1 MERKIDERWTRVDE
15 FLDPLCVPADPV
27 LDDVLA
33 ASSDAHLPPIQVSP
47 LQGKFLML
55 LVQLQR
61 ARRVLEIGTLGGYST
76 IWMARALEPG
86 GSVMTLEL
94 DPRHADIATR
104 NFARAGLAARVDLRL
119 GPALRTLAELP
130 PADRQ
135 PFDLIFIDA
144 DKVNTA
150 GYFAEALTLSRP
162 GTLIVIDNVIR
173 DGAIAD
179 AHVTEANARAMRAFL
194 TQLSKEPRVTATAL
208 QTVSQK
214 GYDGFAIARVNG

>member
-1 MERKIDERWTRVDE
+1 MIDERWTRVDQ
-15 FLDPLCVPADPV
+15 FLEPLFVPADPV

-33 ASSDAHLPPIQVSP
+33 ASFRAGLPPIQVSP
-47 LQGKFLML
+47 LQGRLLML

-86 GSVMTLEL
+86 GSVMTLEM
-94 DPRHADIATR
+94 DSRHADIAQQ
-104 NFARAGLAARVDLRL
+104 NFARAGLEAQVDLRR

-130 PADRQ
+130 AADRQ

-150 GYFAEALTLSRP
+150 GYFTAALALSRP

-173 DGAIAD
+173 DGAVAD
-179 AHVTEANARAMRAFL
+179 AGSTDVNARAMRAFL
-194 TQLSKEPRVTATAL
+194 AQLADEPRVMATAL

-214 GYDGFAIARVNG
+214 GYDGFAIARVHG